1 MNIFK
6 DTMSEMTYEQV
17 EKLVEQEVI
26 VLFPV
31 GIIEEHGPHL
41 PLGTDIYLAY
51 KQAHD
56 VWEELNSMK
65 IPCVIAPPFYFG
77 GVQALTRHF
86 PGTFAFSKETIMACI
101 EEYLENLDRFGFKR
115 VVVFND
121 HGDGLHISAIVE
133 AIKNAN
139 RKLEL
144 QAYWMEYEY
153 ELKEHGFSGEEDY
166 ILKLTDM
173 PFEEMFQISK
183 MPRDAFDV
191 HAGAFETATMRE
203 IYPEA
208 VRENVLVMLEPTFL
222 QGEQIGKW
230 CNGAAE
236 DKALIP
242 NGYVGDPKGSQY
254 IETNLKEADRRI
266 ARDIVNSF
274 GKQVNDNYE

>member
-1 MNIFK
+1 
-6 DTMSEMTYEQV
+6 
-17 EKLVEQEVI
+17 
-26 VLFPV
+26 
-31 GIIEEHGPHL
+31 
-41 PLGTDIYLAY
+41 
-51 KQAHD
+51 
-56 VWEELNSMK
+56 
-65 IPCVIAPPFYFG
+65 
-77 GVQALTRHF
+77 
-86 PGTFAFSKETIMACI
+86 MACI
-101 EEYLENLDRFGFKR
+101 EECLENLDRFGFKR
-115 VVVFND
+115 VVFFND
-121 HGDGLHISAIVE
+121 HGDGLYISAIVE
-133 AIKNAN
+133 AIENAN

-144 QAYWMEYEY
+144 QAYWMEYAY

-183 MPRDAFDV
+183 MPEDMFDV
-191 HAGAFETATMRE
+191 HAGAFETACMRE

-208 VRENVLVMLEPTFL
+208 VREDALAGLEPTFL

-254 IETNLKEADRRI
+254 IETDLKEADRRI

-274 GKQVNDNYE
+274 GNFPELSHA

>member
-6 DTMSEMTYEQV
+6 DTMSEMTYKQIEI
-17 EKLVEQEVI
+17 LVEQEAI

-51 KQAHD
+51 EQAHD
-56 VWEELNSMK
+56 VWKELNVMG
-65 IPCVIAPPFYFG
+65 IPCVIAPPFYLG

-115 VVVFND
+115 VVIFND

-139 RKLEL
+139 QKLEL
-144 QAYWMEYEY
+144 RAYWMEYEY

-166 ILKLTDM
+166 ILKLTTM
-173 PFEEMFQISK
+173 PFEKMFKISK
-183 MPRDAFDV
+183 MPEDEFDV

-208 VRENVLVMLEPTFL
+208 VREGELAKLEPTFL
-222 QGEQIGKW
+222 KGEQIGKW
-230 CNGAAE
+230 CDGEGA
-236 DKALIP
+236 DKMLIP
-242 NGYVGDPKGSQY
+242 NGYVGDPGSSQY
-254 IETNLKEADRRI
+254 IKTNLKEADRRI
-266 ARDIVNSF
+266 ARDIAE
-274 GKQVNDNYE
+274 QI

>member
-17 EKLVEQEVI
+17 EKLVEQEAI

-65 IPCVIAPPFYFG
+65 IPCVIAPPFYLG

-115 VVVFND
+115 VVFFND
-121 HGDGLHISAIVE
+121 HGDGLHISATVE

-153 ELKEHGFSGEEDY
+153 ELK
-166 ILKLTDM
+166 
-173 PFEEMFQISK
+173 
-183 MPRDAFDV
+183 
-191 HAGAFETATMRE
+191 
-203 IYPEA
+203 
-208 VRENVLVMLEPTFL
+208 
-222 QGEQIGKW
+222 
-230 CNGAAE
+230 
-236 DKALIP
+236 
-242 NGYVGDPKGSQY
+242 
-254 IETNLKEADRRI
+254 
-266 ARDIVNSF
+266 
-274 GKQVNDNYE
+274 

>member
-1 MNIFK
+1 M
-6 DTMSEMTYEQV
+6 E
-17 EKLVEQEVI
+17 L
-26 VLFPV
+26 
-31 GIIEEHGPHL
+31 
-41 PLGTDIYLAY
+41 
-51 KQAHD
+51 
-56 VWEELNSMK
+56 LNSGPRK
-65 IPCVIAPPFYFG
+65 RPHPP
-77 GVQALTRHF
+77 
-86 PGTFAFSKETIMACI
+86 
-101 EEYLENLDRFGFKR
+101 
-115 VVVFND
+115 
-121 HGDGLHISAIVE
+121 
-133 AIKNAN
+133 
-139 RKLEL
+139 
-144 QAYWMEYEY
+144 YWMEYEY
-153 ELKEHGFSGEEDY
+153 ELKEHGFSSEEDY

-191 HAGAFETATMRE
+191 QAGALETATMRE

>member
-1 MNIFK
+1 MK
-6 DTMSEMTYEQV
+6 RKM
-17 EKLVEQEVI
+17 
-26 VLFPV
+26 
-31 GIIEEHGPHL
+31 IIETERL
-41 PLGTDIYLAY
+41 FLREILNELG
-51 KQAHD
+51 
-56 VWEELNSMK
+56 
-65 IPCVIAPPFYFG
+65 IPCVIAPPFYLG

-86 PGTFAFSKETIMACI
+86 PGTFAFRKETIMACI

-115 VVVFND
+115 VVFFND

-153 ELKEHGFSGEEDY
+153 ELKEHGFSGKEDY

-183 MPRDAFDV
+183 EPRDAFDV

-208 VRENVLVMLEPTFL
+208 VREDALAGLEPTFL
-222 QGEQIGKW
+222 QGEQISKW

-266 ARDIVNSF
+266 AMDIVNSF
-274 GKQVNDNYE
+274 GKQVNDNY